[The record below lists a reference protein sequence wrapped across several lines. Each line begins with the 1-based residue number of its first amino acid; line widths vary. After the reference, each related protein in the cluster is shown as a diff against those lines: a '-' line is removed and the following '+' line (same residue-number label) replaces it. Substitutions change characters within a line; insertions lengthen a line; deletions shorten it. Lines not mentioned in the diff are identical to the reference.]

1 MIVPM
6 KKVLLL
12 TLTCDRDNSLQ
23 KLRELGVVEVVS
35 ESIAESSDRS
45 RTLAHLSA
53 VDRVLGVL
61 ASIKPAAGSTA
72 EKLPDEP
79 AQLAEYAL
87 ELFAGS
93 ETLDRELDMLR
104 KEASALEPWGEY
116 DPEQISAL
124 RQQGIYVYLCESS
137 AEQFEVLAKTLEDA
151 AVKVLSEVQGIVRF
165 AVIADKPITAPV
177 LPEAV
182 PGSRKLSA
190 VQHDIDE
197 KMLRKTQ
204 IADQMAVL
212 SSRLADLKR
221 YRSSIA
227 SEAELLS
234 VRDGV
239 TDCGE
244 LTALRGFVPVTC
256 AEKLQIAAQQN
267 AWALSLSDPEAGE
280 TVPVLLEP
288 PKWVKPILPLFQFLG
303 IAPGYDEF
311 DMSPGML
318 IFFSIFFSMIIN
330 DAGYAIILLAG
341 AILASIALRK
351 NPQAVMPCRLA
362 LVLSGCATLWGVCNG
377 AYFGT
382 ETSIMQLKFF
392 ASGASQ
398 TAHLQLVCFVLALVH
413 LSLGHCWRLVNASS
427 TLEVIGQLG
436 WIPILLLD
444 FMVVLGLLVFPGMT
458 IPTWAFI
465 VGGVGLAMV
474 LIGGVDWR
482 DVGAICNFP
491 FDLIGSFTDT
501 LSYVRL
507 FAVGMSGTYMAQSFN
522 GMGMQLWELSP
533 WLIPVAILVIV
544 FGHTLNAALAFMSVL
559 VHGVR
564 LNTLEFSNHA
574 GIRWGGQAY
583 KPLKKIE
590 Q

>member
-12 TLTCDRDNSLQ
+12 TLSSDRDASLE
-23 KLRELGVVEVVS
+23 KLRELGVLEVVS
-35 ESIAESSDRS
+35 E
-45 RTLAHLSA
+45 TLADSA
-53 VDRVLGVL
+53 DRAGIVAQLAALDRALGVL
-61 ASIKPAAGSTA
+61 GSRKVKEMPENVVLPEKGA
-72 EKLPDEP
+72 E
-79 AQLAEYAL
+79 LADFAL
-87 ELFAGS
+87 KLFAES
-93 ETLDRELDMLR
+93 ETLDRELDLLR
-104 KEASALEPWGEY
+104 KEYAALEPWGEY
-116 DPEQISAL
+116 DPVKIAELKSKN
-124 RQQGIYVYLCESS
+124 IYVYLCESN
-137 AEQFEVLAKTLEDA
+137 AEQFAALSEVLTDA
-151 AVKVLSEVQGIVRF
+151 ALNKLSEVQGIIRF
-165 AVIADKPITAPV
+165 AVVADHIITDLA
-177 LPEAV
+177 LPEV
-182 PGSRKLSA
+182 TPGDRALSA
-190 VQHDIDE
+190 VAHDIACKQDNKAAIE
-197 KMLRKTQ
+197 ARFD
-204 IADQMAVL
+204 AL
-212 SSRLADLKR
+212 SGRLPELKL
-221 YRSSIA
+221 YRNEIA
-227 SEAELLS
+227 SDAELLI
-234 VRDGV
+234 VRDGAI
-239 TDCGE
+239 DCGE
-244 LTALRGFVPVTC
+244 LVALKGFVPVTC
-256 AEKLQIAAQQN
+256 AAKLENAAQEN

-280 TVPVLLEP
+280 SVPVLLEP

-303 IAPGYDEF
+303 IAPGYEEF

-330 DAGYAIILLAG
+330 DAGYAAVMLVG
-341 AILASIALRK
+341 AVIAAVALRN
-351 NPQAVMPCRLA
+351 NPKAAMPCRLA
-362 LVLSGCATLWGVCNG
+362 LVLSFCATAWGVCNG

-382 ETSIMQLKFF
+382 ETKFMQVGFF
-392 ASGASQ
+392 ASGADQ

-413 LSLGHCWRLVNASS
+413 LSLGHCWRLVNVSS
-427 TLEVIGQLG
+427 ALEAIGQLG

-444 FMVVLGLLVFPGMT
+444 FMVVLGLLVFPGMAL
-458 IPTWAFI
+458 PTWALAA
-465 VGGVGLAMV
+465 GGVGLAMV

-522 GMGMQLWELSP
+522 GMGMQLWEASP

-544 FGHTLNAALAFMSVL
+544 FGHLLNVALAFMSVL

-583 KPLKKIE
+583 KPLKKFE